1 MINLERLWTA
11 YSRRGLSFLLVLI
24 MLAGLM
30 PAYAL
35 ESDEALKLTVENEGP
50 YFVGENV
57 SVHVAAPEGA
67 AIFSPTETK
76 SLQSNLL
83 QLMGIALRLLRTK
96 LASSS

>member
-57 SVHVAAPEGA
+57 SVHVAAP
-67 AIFSPTETK
+67 
-76 SLQSNLL
+76 
-83 QLMGIALRLLRTK
+83 
-96 LASSS
+96 